1 MGIDLVLYRLR
12 IGAYNMKSKWNKIV
26 EKPAVSGVSMCIVLQ
41 ILMILLVIGGV
52 ELNSGPDKQPA
63 KPTKVREEI
72 ISTQS
77 DVEGRRTGD
86 VSTNMDRVQHN

>member
-1 MGIDLVLYRLR
+1 MGIDLALYRLR
-12 IGAYNMKSKWNKIV
+12 IGAYYMKYKCNKMV
-26 EKPAVSGVSMCIVLQ
+26 EKFAVSGVSTCIVIQ

-52 ELNSGPDKQPA
+52 ELNSGPDKQPV

-86 VSTNMDRVQHN
+86 FSTKMDKSSA